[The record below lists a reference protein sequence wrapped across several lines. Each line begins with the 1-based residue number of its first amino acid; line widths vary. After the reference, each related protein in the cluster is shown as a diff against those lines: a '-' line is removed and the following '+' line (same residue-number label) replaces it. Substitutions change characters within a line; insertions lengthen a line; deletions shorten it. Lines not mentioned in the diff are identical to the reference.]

1 MRIATPSS
9 SCDGVGPLVARA
21 GLGQSPSVS
30 KRPCDDRYFGPG
42 AWLARPGSRLVFLL
56 GPLHGL
62 PPLLPG
68 FGLLPLA
75 LHRGLLVIR
84 SLLHLLEEAVL
95 EHPLLQGLE
104 RGLDLVVVNLDT
116 HVPKLLVP
124 LAPVNLEHRPGS
136 SRCQHPVRGRP
147 TQSAMP
153 RGPGGLRPRRLPTR

>member
-1 MRIATPSS
+1 MSRIS
-9 SCDGVGPLVARA
+9 GPN
-21 GLGQSPSVS
+21 
-30 KRPCDDRYFGPG
+30 
-42 AWLARPGSRLVFLL
+42 AWLARRESGLVFLL

-75 LHRGLLVIR
+75 LDGGFLVIR
-84 SLLHLLEEAVL
+84 PLLHLLEEAVL

-124 LAPVNLEHRPGS
+124 PAPVNLEHRGGS
-136 SRCQHPVRGRP
+136 SRVQ
-147 TQSAMP
+147 
-153 RGPGGLRPRRLPTR
+153 GPGRRNPRC